1 MGTELLL
8 GDIVNTN
15 AVFISKEMSLMG
27 INLLHQSVVGDNPE
41 RLKNSVMTA
50 LERSDIVLLTGGLGP
65 TADDITKEICC
76 EVMGSPL
83 VMNEEELKKIESFFA
98 SKGLEMTP
106 TNRKQA
112 LIPEDGTVLKNEN
125 GTAPGFAIEKNGKCL
140 ISFPGPPRE
149 MKPMFIEEG
158 KKILEK
164 YSRECIISHN
174 IRMMGIGE
182 SLMAEQ
188 AGELLMMKNPTV
200 APYAKDGECLLR
212 VTAKAENAEK
222 AEALCREVIEEIH
235 EKFSEYIYGVDIDG
249 IEYAVV
255 ELLRKKG
262 LKAAFAESC
271 TGGLTAKRITDV
283 PGASEV
289 FECGVVSYANCIKS
303 RLLGV
308 DGDDLKKYGAVSE
321 TVARQMARGIKK
333 ISGADFGVGITGI
346 AGPGSDDTNKPVGLS
361 YIAVAY
367 GNDIICKELK
377 TGRNDRDYNR
387 YVNSSNALNILRKAI
402 ESNF

>member
-222 AEALCREVIEEIH
+222 AEALCKEVIEEIH

-308 DGDDLKKYGAVSE
+308 DEEDLKKYGAVSE